1 MLKKISNINGA
12 QELSNTD
19 QKSIKGGFGFPGLP
33 GNDCCACVFVPA
45 GQQFPIL
52 ITQSCDV
59 PCPTNGSLEYQDT
72 GC

>member
-1 MLKKISNINGA
+1 MLKKISKITGA
-12 QELSNTD
+12 EALSKD
-19 QKSIKGGFGFPGLP
+19 EQKSVKGGFGFPNFG
-33 GNDCCACVFVPA
+33 GDCCACVFTPA

-59 PCPTNGSLEYQDT
+59 PCPMDGTLDYQDT